1 MYTIFIF
8 ILYFFILFALY
19 FCMFVSI
26 CPKYLF
32 QEVFI
37 NSFWLV
43 RHGIG
48 NVYRIVIR
56 PRKIQ
61 ERKVSKAIRYQ
72 TIEQFDNRSLI
83 ELNWSVV
90 LVFTT
95 SWLVGLR
102 LLCWSDNSRAQACA
116 PLWLTIL
123 DERPRVSH
131 RFMLSLNW
139 NCTSI
144 DIPQIYLLWA
154 TLYKLCRNIEHIDIL
169 ITNYELFILQAF
181 YIVNSFYI
189 FNSFLI
195 YTINIIPIF
204 ECSNIRNIRLS
215 KQNQMLSYIYIL
227 CVRGCMRACV
237 RTL

>member
-102 LLCWSDNSRAQACA
+102 LLCWSDNSRAHACA

-123 DERPRVSH
+123 EKKKTTRFPSIYVIIELKLHFH
-131 RFMLSLNW
+131 RHSSNLFALSNIIQTLSKHWAHRYFNHK
-139 NCTSI
+139 
-144 DIPQIYLLWA
+144 LWA
-154 TLYKLCRNIEHIDIL
+154 
-169 ITNYELFILQAF
+169 F
-181 YIVNSFYI
+181 YTA
-189 FNSFLI
+189 SFL
-195 YTINIIPIF
+195 Y
-204 ECSNIRNIRLS
+204 C
-215 KQNQMLSYIYIL
+215 Q
-227 CVRGCMRACV
+227 
-237 RTL
+237 